1 MTSIRAIQQGD
12 FERWSGLWAG
22 YLRFYESDIADEI
35 TRATFERLADD
46 RDLHGALAVDNE
58 GRAIGLVHWLSHP
71 ATWSTGEYCY
81 LEDLFVSPDARGT
94 GAGRALIAHVR
105 EWAER
110 AGCEKVYWLTQDGNA
125 TARTLYDRVATHT
138 GYVHYQISL

>member
-1 MTSIRAIQQGD
+1 MTSIRVIQKSD
-12 FERWSGLWAG
+12 FEEWSVLWAG
-22 YLRFYESDIADEI
+22 YLRFYESDIPEEV
-35 TRATFERLADD
+35 TTATFGRLVDD
-46 RDLHGALAVDNE
+46 RDLHGALAVDAE

-81 LEDLFVSPDARGT
+81 LEDLFVSADARGA

-110 AGCEKVYWLTQDGNA
+110 SGCEKVYWLTPEGNA

-138 GYVHYQISL
+138 GYVHYQISI

>member
-1 MTSIRAIQQGD
+1 MIQQSD
-12 FERWSGLWAG
+12 FEEWSALWAG
-22 YLRFYESDIADEI
+22 YLRFYESDIAEEV
-35 TRATFERLADD
+35 TTLTFGRLVDD
-46 RDLHGALAVDNE
+46 RDLHGALAVDDE

-81 LEDLFVSPDARGT
+81 LEDLFVCADARGT
-94 GAGRALIAHVR
+94 GAGRALIGHVR

-110 AGCEKVYWLTQDGNA
+110 SGCEKVYWLTQEGNA

-138 GYVHYQISL
+138 GYVHYQISI